1 MCIRDSYLQQCLFP
15 SVEVIER
22 TLAEVVTLA
31 NRSVFSTLTAQLE
44 KQHKSALDSLLI
56 SEGEQPSRLAWLL
69 QPPGKINGKNVLQHI
84 DRLNSIAAL
93 GLPDGIALS
102 VHQNRLLKLARE
114 GRKMSSRD
122 LAKFTDVRRY
132 ATLVCIITEA
142 RATLTDEVI
151 DLHERILGS
160 LFSRA
165 KRTQAERLQQ
175 TGKLIQSK
183 LKQYVTVGQALLNAR
198 ESGEDPWTAIEDV
211 LPWQEF
217 INSVEETRF
226 LSRKGNFDAL
236 HLITEKYSTLRKY
249 APRMLSALQ
258 FMATP
263 AAQAL
268 SDALDTITEMY
279 RKQLRKVPPS
289 APTGFIPE
297 SWRKLVLTPSGIDRK
312 YYEFCVL
319 NELKG
324 ALRSGDI
331 WVKGSR
337 RYKNFDDYLI
347 PTAEFEKSRHNDQ
360 LQLAVQTDSQA
371 YLQARMTLL
380 ASRLEE
386 VNAMALAGD
395 LPDVDISDKGVKITP
410 LENSVPSG
418 VSPFADLV
426 YGMLPHPKI
435 TEILEEVDSWTGFT
449 RHFAHLKNNNVRP
462 KDGRLLLTTILAD
475 GINLGLTKMAESCP
489 GATRSSLEGI
499 QAWYIRDETYSAALA
514 ELVNAQKERPLA
526 AFWGDG
532 TTSSSDGQNFRVGSH
547 GRYAGQVN
555 LKYGQE
561 PGVQIYT
568 HISDQYSPFYAKVI
582 SRVRDSTHVLDGLL
596 YHESDLEITEHYT
609 DTAGFTEHVFALMH
623 LLGFAF
629 APRIRDLHD
638 KRLFIH
644 GKAER
649 YPGLQSVISTTCLN
663 IKDIESHWDEV
674 LRLAT
679 SIKQGTVTASLM
691 MKKLASYPKQN
702 GLAKALRE
710 IGRIERTLFMLD
722 WFRDPGLRRRVQ
734 AGLNK
739 GEARNALARA
749 VFLHRLGEIRDRG
762 LENQSYRASGL
773 TLLTAAI
780 TLWNTV
786 YIERAI
792 ESLKRKGIPINEQLV
807 SHLSP
812 LGWEHINLSG
822 DYVWR
827 NNLKLGS
834 GKYRS
839 LRTVDTALYKKQS

>member
-1 MCIRDSYLQQCLFP
+1 MPRRQILSSEEQERLLVIPDDEIILTRMCFLNEPDIALINKHRRPANRLGFAVLLCYLRGPGFIPDKSSAPHNGVVSRVASRLKLQPDLWPEYASREQTRWEHLTELYRYLELSPFSRSMQKDCIRHLHPYAMRTDKGFMLAEEMLSWLHNNNVIFP

-499 QAWYIRDETYSAALA
+499 QTWYIRDETYSAALA
-514 ELVNAQKERPLA
+514 ELVNHQYRHAFA
-526 AFWGDG
+526 AHWGDG
-532 TTSSSDGQNFRVGSH
+532 TTSSSDGQRFRAG
-547 GRYAGQVN
+547 GRG
-555 LKYGQE
+555 E
-561 PGVQIYT
+561 
-568 HISDQYSPFYAKVI
+568 
-582 SRVRDSTHVLDGLL
+582 STGHV
-596 YHESDLEITEHYT
+596 
-609 DTAGFTEHVFALMH
+609 
-623 LLGFAF
+623 
-629 APRIRDLHD
+629 
-638 KRLFIH
+638 
-644 GKAER
+644 
-649 YPGLQSVISTTCLN
+649 
-663 IKDIESHWDEV
+663 
-674 LRLAT
+674 
-679 SIKQGTVTASLM
+679 
-691 MKKLASYPKQN
+691 
-702 GLAKALRE
+702 
-710 IGRIERTLFMLD
+710 
-722 WFRDPGLRRRVQ
+722 
-734 AGLNK
+734 
-739 GEARNALARA
+739 
-749 VFLHRLGEIRDRG
+749 
-762 LENQSYRASGL
+762 
-773 TLLTAAI
+773 
-780 TLWNTV
+780 
-786 YIERAI
+786 
-792 ESLKRKGIPINEQLV
+792 
-807 SHLSP
+807 
-812 LGWEHINLSG
+812 
-822 DYVWR
+822 
-827 NNLKLGS
+827 
-834 GKYRS
+834 
-839 LRTVDTALYKKQS
+839 

>member
-1 MCIRDSYLQQCLFP
+1 MPRRQILSSEEQERLLVIPDDEIILTRMCFLNEPDIALINKHRRPANRLGFAVLLCYLRGPGFIPDKSSAPHNGVVSRVASRLKLQPDLWPEYASREQTRWEHLTELYRYLELSPFSRSMQKDCIRHLHPYAMRTDKGFMLAEEMLSWLHNNNVIFP

-435 TEILEEVDSWTGFT
+435 TEILEEVDSG
-449 RHFAHLKNNNVRP
+449 VRGP
-462 KDGRLLLTTILAD
+462 
-475 GINLGLTKMAESCP
+475 
-489 GATRSSLEGI
+489 
-499 QAWYIRDETYSAALA
+499 
-514 ELVNAQKERPLA
+514 
-526 AFWGDG
+526 
-532 TTSSSDGQNFRVGSH
+532 
-547 GRYAGQVN
+547 
-555 LKYGQE
+555 
-561 PGVQIYT
+561 
-568 HISDQYSPFYAKVI
+568 
-582 SRVRDSTHVLDGLL
+582 
-596 YHESDLEITEHYT
+596 
-609 DTAGFTEHVFALMH
+609 
-623 LLGFAF
+623 
-629 APRIRDLHD
+629 
-638 KRLFIH
+638 
-644 GKAER
+644 
-649 YPGLQSVISTTCLN
+649 
-663 IKDIESHWDEV
+663 
-674 LRLAT
+674 
-679 SIKQGTVTASLM
+679 M
-691 MKKLASYPKQN
+691 M
-702 GLAKALRE
+702 
-710 IGRIERTLFMLD
+710 
-722 WFRDPGLRRRVQ
+722 
-734 AGLNK
+734 
-739 GEARNALARA
+739 
-749 VFLHRLGEIRDRG
+749 
-762 LENQSYRASGL
+762 
-773 TLLTAAI
+773 
-780 TLWNTV
+780 
-786 YIERAI
+786 
-792 ESLKRKGIPINEQLV
+792 
-807 SHLSP
+807 
-812 LGWEHINLSG
+812 
-822 DYVWR
+822 
-827 NNLKLGS
+827 
-834 GKYRS
+834 
-839 LRTVDTALYKKQS
+839 

>member
-1 MCIRDSYLQQCLFP
+1 MPRRQILSSEEQERLLVIPDDEIILTRMCFLNEPDIALINKHRRPANRLGFAVLLCYLRGPGFIPDKSSAPHNGVVSRVASRLKLQPDLWPEYASREQTRWEHLTELYRYLELSPFSRSMQKDCIRHLHPYAMRTDKGFMLAEEMLSWLHNNNVIFP

-582 SRVRDSTHVLDGLL
+582 SRVRDSTCQQRVK
-596 YHESDLEITEHYT
+596 SDPL
-609 DTAGFTEHVFALMH
+609 
-623 LLGFAF
+623 
-629 APRIRDLHD
+629 
-638 KRLFIH
+638 
-644 GKAER
+644 
-649 YPGLQSVISTTCLN
+649 
-663 IKDIESHWDEV
+663 
-674 LRLAT
+674 
-679 SIKQGTVTASLM
+679 TVTTNGLILIHLVYSG
-691 MKKLASYPKQN
+691 LAS
-702 GLAKALRE
+702 
-710 IGRIERTLFMLD
+710 
-722 WFRDPGLRRRVQ
+722 
-734 AGLNK
+734 
-739 GEARNALARA
+739 
-749 VFLHRLGEIRDRG
+749 
-762 LENQSYRASGL
+762 
-773 TLLTAAI
+773 AI
-780 TLWNTV
+780 TPAF
-786 YIERAI
+786 RFCF
-792 ESLKRKGIPINEQLV
+792 SR
-807 SHLSP
+807 
-812 LGWEHINLSG
+812 
-822 DYVWR
+822 
-827 NNLKLGS
+827 
-834 GKYRS
+834 
-839 LRTVDTALYKKQS
+839 

>member
-1 MCIRDSYLQQCLFP
+1 MPRRQILSSEEQERLLVIPDDEIILTRMCFLNEPDIALINKHRRPANRLGFAVLLCYLRGPGFIPDKSSAPHNGVVSRVASRLKLQPDLWPEYASREQTRWEHLTELYRYLELSPFSRSMQKDCIRHLHPYAMRTDKGFMLAEEMLSWLHNNNVIFP

-56 SEGEQPSRLAWLL
+56 SEGEQPSRLALLL

-418 VSPFADLV
+418 VSPFAGLV

-514 ELVNAQKERPLA
+514 ELVNA
-526 AFWGDG
+526 
-532 TTSSSDGQNFRVGSH
+532 
-547 GRYAGQVN
+547 
-555 LKYGQE
+555 
-561 PGVQIYT
+561 
-568 HISDQYSPFYAKVI
+568 
-582 SRVRDSTHVLDGLL
+582 
-596 YHESDLEITEHYT
+596 
-609 DTAGFTEHVFALMH
+609 
-623 LLGFAF
+623 
-629 APRIRDLHD
+629 
-638 KRLFIH
+638 
-644 GKAER
+644 
-649 YPGLQSVISTTCLN
+649 
-663 IKDIESHWDEV
+663 
-674 LRLAT
+674 
-679 SIKQGTVTASLM
+679 
-691 MKKLASYPKQN
+691 
-702 GLAKALRE
+702 
-710 IGRIERTLFMLD
+710 
-722 WFRDPGLRRRVQ
+722 
-734 AGLNK
+734 
-739 GEARNALARA
+739 
-749 VFLHRLGEIRDRG
+749 
-762 LENQSYRASGL
+762 
-773 TLLTAAI
+773 
-780 TLWNTV
+780 
-786 YIERAI
+786 
-792 ESLKRKGIPINEQLV
+792 
-807 SHLSP
+807 
-812 LGWEHINLSG
+812 
-822 DYVWR
+822 
-827 NNLKLGS
+827 
-834 GKYRS
+834 
-839 LRTVDTALYKKQS
+839 

>member
-1 MCIRDSYLQQCLFP
+1 MPRRQILSSEEQERLLVIPDDEIILTRMCFLNEPDIALINKHRRPANRLGFAVLLCYLRGPGFIPDKSSAPHNGVVTRVASRLKLQPDLWPEYASREQTRWEHLTELYRYLEISPFSRSMQKDCIRHLHPDAMRTDKGFMLAEEMLSWLHNNNVIFP

-132 ATLVCIITEA
+132 ATLVCIIIEA

-226 LSRKGNFDAL
+226 LSRKGNFDPL

-263 AAQAL
+263 AAQTL
-268 SDALDTITEMY
+268 SDALDTIREMY
-279 RKQLRKVPPS
+279 RKQLRKVPLS

-312 YYEFCVL
+312 YYEFCVM

-331 WVKGSR
+331 WVRSYSIR
-337 RYKNFDDYLI
+337 
-347 PTAEFEKSRHNDQ
+347 
-360 LQLAVQTDSQA
+360 
-371 YLQARMTLL
+371 
-380 ASRLEE
+380 EE
-386 VNAMALAGD
+386 
-395 LPDVDISDKGVKITP
+395 S
-410 LENSVPSG
+410 
-418 VSPFADLV
+418 
-426 YGMLPHPKI
+426 
-435 TEILEEVDSWTGFT
+435 
-449 RHFAHLKNNNVRP
+449 
-462 KDGRLLLTTILAD
+462 
-475 GINLGLTKMAESCP
+475 
-489 GATRSSLEGI
+489 
-499 QAWYIRDETYSAALA
+499 
-514 ELVNAQKERPLA
+514 
-526 AFWGDG
+526 
-532 TTSSSDGQNFRVGSH
+532 
-547 GRYAGQVN
+547 
-555 LKYGQE
+555 
-561 PGVQIYT
+561 
-568 HISDQYSPFYAKVI
+568 
-582 SRVRDSTHVLDGLL
+582 
-596 YHESDLEITEHYT
+596 
-609 DTAGFTEHVFALMH
+609 
-623 LLGFAF
+623 
-629 APRIRDLHD
+629 
-638 KRLFIH
+638 
-644 GKAER
+644 
-649 YPGLQSVISTTCLN
+649 
-663 IKDIESHWDEV
+663 
-674 LRLAT
+674 
-679 SIKQGTVTASLM
+679 
-691 MKKLASYPKQN
+691 
-702 GLAKALRE
+702 
-710 IGRIERTLFMLD
+710 
-722 WFRDPGLRRRVQ
+722 
-734 AGLNK
+734 
-739 GEARNALARA
+739 
-749 VFLHRLGEIRDRG
+749 
-762 LENQSYRASGL
+762 
-773 TLLTAAI
+773 
-780 TLWNTV
+780 
-786 YIERAI
+786 
-792 ESLKRKGIPINEQLV
+792 
-807 SHLSP
+807 
-812 LGWEHINLSG
+812 
-822 DYVWR
+822 
-827 NNLKLGS
+827 
-834 GKYRS
+834 
-839 LRTVDTALYKKQS
+839 

>member
-1 MCIRDSYLQQCLFP
+1 MPRRQILSSEEQERLLVIPDDEIILTRMCFLNEPDIALINKHRRPANRLGFAVLLCYLRGPGFIPDKSSAPHNGVVSRVASRLKLQPDLWPEYASREQTRWEHLTELYRYLELSPFSRSMQKDCIRHLHPYAMRTDKGFMLAEEMLSWLHNNNVIFP

-532 TTSSSDGQNFRVGSH
+532 TTS
-547 GRYAGQVN
+547 
-555 LKYGQE
+555 
-561 PGVQIYT
+561 
-568 HISDQYSPFYAKVI
+568 
-582 SRVRDSTHVLDGLL
+582 
-596 YHESDLEITEHYT
+596 
-609 DTAGFTEHVFALMH
+609 
-623 LLGFAF
+623 
-629 APRIRDLHD
+629 
-638 KRLFIH
+638 
-644 GKAER
+644 
-649 YPGLQSVISTTCLN
+649 
-663 IKDIESHWDEV
+663 
-674 LRLAT
+674 
-679 SIKQGTVTASLM
+679 
-691 MKKLASYPKQN
+691 
-702 GLAKALRE
+702 
-710 IGRIERTLFMLD
+710 
-722 WFRDPGLRRRVQ
+722 
-734 AGLNK
+734 
-739 GEARNALARA
+739 
-749 VFLHRLGEIRDRG
+749 
-762 LENQSYRASGL
+762 
-773 TLLTAAI
+773 
-780 TLWNTV
+780 
-786 YIERAI
+786 
-792 ESLKRKGIPINEQLV
+792 
-807 SHLSP
+807 
-812 LGWEHINLSG
+812 
-822 DYVWR
+822 
-827 NNLKLGS
+827 
-834 GKYRS
+834 
-839 LRTVDTALYKKQS
+839 

>member
-1 MCIRDSYLQQCLFP
+1 MPRRQILSSEEQERLLVIPDDEIILTRMCFLNEPDIALINKHRRPANRLGFAVLLCYLRGPGFIPDKSSAPHNGVVSRVASRLKLQPDLWPEYASREQTRWEHLTELYRYLELSPFSRSMQKDCIRHLHPYAMRTDKGFMLAEEMLSWLHNNNVIFP

-175 TGKLIQSK
+175 TRKLIQSK

-532 TTSSSDGQNFRVGSH
+532 TTSSSDGQNFRVRVRAVSGE
-547 GRYAGQVN
+547 
-555 LKYGQE
+555 E
-561 PGVQIYT
+561 PG
-568 HISDQYSPFYAKVI
+568 
-582 SRVRDSTHVLDGLL
+582 
-596 YHESDLEITEHYT
+596 
-609 DTAGFTEHVFALMH
+609 
-623 LLGFAF
+623 
-629 APRIRDLHD
+629 
-638 KRLFIH
+638 
-644 GKAER
+644 
-649 YPGLQSVISTTCLN
+649 
-663 IKDIESHWDEV
+663 
-674 LRLAT
+674 
-679 SIKQGTVTASLM
+679 
-691 MKKLASYPKQN
+691 
-702 GLAKALRE
+702 
-710 IGRIERTLFMLD
+710 
-722 WFRDPGLRRRVQ
+722 DP
-734 AGLNK
+734 
-739 GEARNALARA
+739 
-749 VFLHRLGEIRDRG
+749 
-762 LENQSYRASGL
+762 
-773 TLLTAAI
+773 
-780 TLWNTV
+780 
-786 YIERAI
+786 
-792 ESLKRKGIPINEQLV
+792 
-807 SHLSP
+807 
-812 LGWEHINLSG
+812 
-822 DYVWR
+822 
-827 NNLKLGS
+827 
-834 GKYRS
+834 
-839 LRTVDTALYKKQS
+839 

>member
-1 MCIRDSYLQQCLFP
+1 MPRRQILSSEEQERLLVIPDDEIILTRMCFLNEPDIALINKHRRPANRLGFAVLLCYLRGPGFIPDKSSAPHNGVVSRVASRLKLQPDLWPEYASREQTRWEHLTELYRYLELSPFSRSMQKDCIRHLHPYAMRTDKGFMLAEEMLSWLHNNNVIFP

-175 TGKLIQSK
+175 TRKLIQSK

-499 QAWYIRDETYSAALA
+499 QAW
-514 ELVNAQKERPLA
+514 
-526 AFWGDG
+526 
-532 TTSSSDGQNFRVGSH
+532 
-547 GRYAGQVN
+547 
-555 LKYGQE
+555 
-561 PGVQIYT
+561 
-568 HISDQYSPFYAKVI
+568 
-582 SRVRDSTHVLDGLL
+582 
-596 YHESDLEITEHYT
+596 
-609 DTAGFTEHVFALMH
+609 
-623 LLGFAF
+623 
-629 APRIRDLHD
+629 
-638 KRLFIH
+638 
-644 GKAER
+644 
-649 YPGLQSVISTTCLN
+649 
-663 IKDIESHWDEV
+663 
-674 LRLAT
+674 
-679 SIKQGTVTASLM
+679 
-691 MKKLASYPKQN
+691 
-702 GLAKALRE
+702 
-710 IGRIERTLFMLD
+710 
-722 WFRDPGLRRRVQ
+722 
-734 AGLNK
+734 
-739 GEARNALARA
+739 
-749 VFLHRLGEIRDRG
+749 
-762 LENQSYRASGL
+762 
-773 TLLTAAI
+773 
-780 TLWNTV
+780 
-786 YIERAI
+786 
-792 ESLKRKGIPINEQLV
+792 
-807 SHLSP
+807 
-812 LGWEHINLSG
+812 
-822 DYVWR
+822 
-827 NNLKLGS
+827 
-834 GKYRS
+834 
-839 LRTVDTALYKKQS
+839 

>member
-1 MCIRDSYLQQCLFP
+1 MPRRQILSSEEQERLLVIPDDEIILTRMCFLNEPDIALINKHRRPANRLGFAVLLCYLRGPGFIPDKSSAPHNGVVSRVASRLKLQPDLWPEYASREQTRWEHLTELYRYLELSPFSRSMQKDCIRHLHPYAMRTDKGFMLAEEMLSWLHNNNVIFP

-499 QAWYIRDETYSAALA
+499 QAWY
-514 ELVNAQKERPLA
+514 
-526 AFWGDG
+526 
-532 TTSSSDGQNFRVGSH
+532 
-547 GRYAGQVN
+547 
-555 LKYGQE
+555 
-561 PGVQIYT
+561 
-568 HISDQYSPFYAKVI
+568 
-582 SRVRDSTHVLDGLL
+582 
-596 YHESDLEITEHYT
+596 
-609 DTAGFTEHVFALMH
+609 
-623 LLGFAF
+623 
-629 APRIRDLHD
+629 
-638 KRLFIH
+638 
-644 GKAER
+644 
-649 YPGLQSVISTTCLN
+649 
-663 IKDIESHWDEV
+663 
-674 LRLAT
+674 
-679 SIKQGTVTASLM
+679 
-691 MKKLASYPKQN
+691 
-702 GLAKALRE
+702 
-710 IGRIERTLFMLD
+710 
-722 WFRDPGLRRRVQ
+722 
-734 AGLNK
+734 
-739 GEARNALARA
+739 
-749 VFLHRLGEIRDRG
+749 
-762 LENQSYRASGL
+762 
-773 TLLTAAI
+773 
-780 TLWNTV
+780 
-786 YIERAI
+786 
-792 ESLKRKGIPINEQLV
+792 
-807 SHLSP
+807 
-812 LGWEHINLSG
+812 
-822 DYVWR
+822 
-827 NNLKLGS
+827 
-834 GKYRS
+834 
-839 LRTVDTALYKKQS
+839 

>member
-1 MCIRDSYLQQCLFP
+1 MPRRQILSSEEQERLLVIPDDEIILTRMCFLNEPDIALINKHRRPANRLGFAVLLCYLRGPGFIPDKSSAPHNGVVSRVASRLKLQPDLWPEYASREQTRWEHLTELYRYLELSPFSRSMQKDCIRHLHPYAMRTDKGFMLAEEMLSWLHNNNVIFS

-175 TGKLIQSK
+175 TRKLIQSK

-489 GATRSSLEGI
+489 GATRSSLEG
-499 QAWYIRDETYSAALA
+499 
-514 ELVNAQKERPLA
+514 
-526 AFWGDG
+526 
-532 TTSSSDGQNFRVGSH
+532 VGS
-547 GRYAGQVN
+547 G
-555 LKYGQE
+555 
-561 PGVQIYT
+561 
-568 HISDQYSPFYAKVI
+568 
-582 SRVRDSTHVLDGLL
+582 
-596 YHESDLEITEHYT
+596 
-609 DTAGFTEHVFALMH
+609 
-623 LLGFAF
+623 
-629 APRIRDLHD
+629 
-638 KRLFIH
+638 
-644 GKAER
+644 
-649 YPGLQSVISTTCLN
+649 
-663 IKDIESHWDEV
+663 
-674 LRLAT
+674 
-679 SIKQGTVTASLM
+679 
-691 MKKLASYPKQN
+691 
-702 GLAKALRE
+702 
-710 IGRIERTLFMLD
+710 
-722 WFRDPGLRRRVQ
+722 
-734 AGLNK
+734 
-739 GEARNALARA
+739 
-749 VFLHRLGEIRDRG
+749 
-762 LENQSYRASGL
+762 
-773 TLLTAAI
+773 
-780 TLWNTV
+780 
-786 YIERAI
+786 
-792 ESLKRKGIPINEQLV
+792 
-807 SHLSP
+807 
-812 LGWEHINLSG
+812 
-822 DYVWR
+822 
-827 NNLKLGS
+827 
-834 GKYRS
+834 
-839 LRTVDTALYKKQS
+839 

>member
-1 MCIRDSYLQQCLFP
+1 MPRRQILSSEEQERLLVIPDDEIILTRMCFLNEPDIALINKHRRPANRLGFAVLLCYLRGPGFIPDKSSAPHNGVVSRVASRLKLQPDLWPEYASREQTRWEHLTELYRYLELSPFSRSMQKDCIRHLHPYAMRTDKGFMLAEEMLSWLHNNNVIFP

-499 QAWYIRDETYSAALA
+499 QTWYIRDETYSAALA

-555 LKYGQE
+555 CSGQ
-561 PGVQIYT
+561 
-568 HISDQYSPFYAKVI
+568 VI
-582 SRVRDSTHVLDGLL
+582 
-596 YHESDLEITEHYT
+596 
-609 DTAGFTEHVFALMH
+609 
-623 LLGFAF
+623 
-629 APRIRDLHD
+629 
-638 KRLFIH
+638 
-644 GKAER
+644 
-649 YPGLQSVISTTCLN
+649 
-663 IKDIESHWDEV
+663 
-674 LRLAT
+674 LAT
-679 SIKQGTVTASLM
+679 VLQ
-691 MKKLASYPKQN
+691 
-702 GLAKALRE
+702 
-710 IGRIERTLFMLD
+710 
-722 WFRDPGLRRRVQ
+722 
-734 AGLNK
+734 
-739 GEARNALARA
+739 
-749 VFLHRLGEIRDRG
+749 
-762 LENQSYRASGL
+762 
-773 TLLTAAI
+773 
-780 TLWNTV
+780 
-786 YIERAI
+786 
-792 ESLKRKGIPINEQLV
+792 
-807 SHLSP
+807 
-812 LGWEHINLSG
+812 
-822 DYVWR
+822 
-827 NNLKLGS
+827 
-834 GKYRS
+834 
-839 LRTVDTALYKKQS
+839 

>member
-1 MCIRDSYLQQCLFP
+1 MPRRQILSSEEQERLLVIPDDEIILTRMCFLNEPDIALINKHRRPANRLGFAVLLCYLRGPGFIPDKSSAPHNGVVSRVASRLKLQPDLWPEYASREQTRWEHLTELYRYLELSPFSRSMQKDCIRHLHPYAMRTDKGFMLAEEMLSWLHNNNVIFP

-449 RHFAHLKNNNVRP
+449 RHFAHLKNN
-462 KDGRLLLTTILAD
+462 
-475 GINLGLTKMAESCP
+475 
-489 GATRSSLEGI
+489 
-499 QAWYIRDETYSAALA
+499 
-514 ELVNAQKERPLA
+514 
-526 AFWGDG
+526 
-532 TTSSSDGQNFRVGSH
+532 
-547 GRYAGQVN
+547 
-555 LKYGQE
+555 
-561 PGVQIYT
+561 
-568 HISDQYSPFYAKVI
+568 
-582 SRVRDSTHVLDGLL
+582 
-596 YHESDLEITEHYT
+596 
-609 DTAGFTEHVFALMH
+609 
-623 LLGFAF
+623 
-629 APRIRDLHD
+629 
-638 KRLFIH
+638 
-644 GKAER
+644 
-649 YPGLQSVISTTCLN
+649 
-663 IKDIESHWDEV
+663 
-674 LRLAT
+674 
-679 SIKQGTVTASLM
+679 GTVANS
-691 MKKLASYPKQN
+691 
-702 GLAKALRE
+702 R
-710 IGRIERTLFMLD
+710 
-722 WFRDPGLRRRVQ
+722 W
-734 AGLNK
+734 
-739 GEARNALARA
+739 
-749 VFLHRLGEIRDRG
+749 
-762 LENQSYRASGL
+762 
-773 TLLTAAI
+773 
-780 TLWNTV
+780 
-786 YIERAI
+786 
-792 ESLKRKGIPINEQLV
+792 
-807 SHLSP
+807 
-812 LGWEHINLSG
+812 
-822 DYVWR
+822 
-827 NNLKLGS
+827 
-834 GKYRS
+834 
-839 LRTVDTALYKKQS
+839 

>member
-1 MCIRDSYLQQCLFP
+1 MPRRQILSSEEQERLLVIPDDEIILTRMCFLNEPDIALINKHRRPANRLGFAVLLCYLRGPGFIPDKSSAPHNGVVSRVASRLKLQPDLWPEYASREQTRWEHLTELYRYLELSPFSRSMQKDCIRHLHPYAMRTDKGFMLAEEMLSWLHNNNVIFP

-499 QAWYIRDETYSAALA
+499 QAW
-514 ELVNAQKERPLA
+514 V
-526 AFWGDG
+526 
-532 TTSSSDGQNFRVGSH
+532 H
-547 GRYAGQVN
+547 
-555 LKYGQE
+555 
-561 PGVQIYT
+561 
-568 HISDQYSPFYAKVI
+568 
-582 SRVRDSTHVLDGLL
+582 
-596 YHESDLEITEHYT
+596 
-609 DTAGFTEHVFALMH
+609 
-623 LLGFAF
+623 
-629 APRIRDLHD
+629 
-638 KRLFIH
+638 
-644 GKAER
+644 
-649 YPGLQSVISTTCLN
+649 
-663 IKDIESHWDEV
+663 
-674 LRLAT
+674 
-679 SIKQGTVTASLM
+679 QG
-691 MKKLASYPKQN
+691 
-702 GLAKALRE
+702 
-710 IGRIERTLFMLD
+710 
-722 WFRDPGLRRRVQ
+722 
-734 AGLNK
+734 
-739 GEARNALARA
+739 
-749 VFLHRLGEIRDRG
+749 
-762 LENQSYRASGL
+762 
-773 TLLTAAI
+773 
-780 TLWNTV
+780 
-786 YIERAI
+786 
-792 ESLKRKGIPINEQLV
+792 
-807 SHLSP
+807 
-812 LGWEHINLSG
+812 
-822 DYVWR
+822 
-827 NNLKLGS
+827 
-834 GKYRS
+834 
-839 LRTVDTALYKKQS
+839 

>member
-1 MCIRDSYLQQCLFP
+1 MPRRQILSSEEQERLLVIPDDEIILTRMCFLNELDIALINKHRRPANRLGFAVLLCYLRGPGFIPDKSSAPHNGVVSRVASRLKLQPDLWPEYASREQTRWEHLTELYRYLELSPFSRSMQKDCIRHLHPYAMRTDKGFMLAEEMLSWLHNNNVIFP

-532 TTSSSDGQNFRVGSH
+532 TTSSSDGQNFR
-547 GRYAGQVN
+547 
-555 LKYGQE
+555 
-561 PGVQIYT
+561 
-568 HISDQYSPFYAKVI
+568 
-582 SRVRDSTHVLDGLL
+582 
-596 YHESDLEITEHYT
+596 
-609 DTAGFTEHVFALMH
+609 
-623 LLGFAF
+623 
-629 APRIRDLHD
+629 
-638 KRLFIH
+638 
-644 GKAER
+644 
-649 YPGLQSVISTTCLN
+649 
-663 IKDIESHWDEV
+663 
-674 LRLAT
+674 
-679 SIKQGTVTASLM
+679 
-691 MKKLASYPKQN
+691 
-702 GLAKALRE
+702 
-710 IGRIERTLFMLD
+710 
-722 WFRDPGLRRRVQ
+722 
-734 AGLNK
+734 
-739 GEARNALARA
+739 
-749 VFLHRLGEIRDRG
+749 
-762 LENQSYRASGL
+762 
-773 TLLTAAI
+773 
-780 TLWNTV
+780 
-786 YIERAI
+786 
-792 ESLKRKGIPINEQLV
+792 
-807 SHLSP
+807 
-812 LGWEHINLSG
+812 
-822 DYVWR
+822 
-827 NNLKLGS
+827 
-834 GKYRS
+834 
-839 LRTVDTALYKKQS
+839 

>member
-1 MCIRDSYLQQCLFP
+1 MPRRQILSSEEQERLLVIPDDEIILTRMCFLNEPDIALINKHRRPANRLGFAVLLCYLRGPGFIPDKSSAPHNGVVSRVASRLKLQPDLWPEYASREQTRWEHLTELYRYLELSPFSRSMQKDCIRHLHPYAMRTDKGFMLAEEMLSWLHNNNVIFP

-499 QAWYIRDETYSAALA
+499 QTWYIRDETYSAALA

-561 PGVQIYT
+561 PGVQI
-568 HISDQYSPFYAKVI
+568 
-582 SRVRDSTHVLDGLL
+582 
-596 YHESDLEITEHYT
+596 
-609 DTAGFTEHVFALMH
+609 
-623 LLGFAF
+623 
-629 APRIRDLHD
+629 
-638 KRLFIH
+638 
-644 GKAER
+644 
-649 YPGLQSVISTTCLN
+649 
-663 IKDIESHWDEV
+663 
-674 LRLAT
+674 
-679 SIKQGTVTASLM
+679 
-691 MKKLASYPKQN
+691 
-702 GLAKALRE
+702 
-710 IGRIERTLFMLD
+710 
-722 WFRDPGLRRRVQ
+722 
-734 AGLNK
+734 
-739 GEARNALARA
+739 
-749 VFLHRLGEIRDRG
+749 
-762 LENQSYRASGL
+762 
-773 TLLTAAI
+773 
-780 TLWNTV
+780 
-786 YIERAI
+786 
-792 ESLKRKGIPINEQLV
+792 
-807 SHLSP
+807 
-812 LGWEHINLSG
+812 
-822 DYVWR
+822 
-827 NNLKLGS
+827 
-834 GKYRS
+834 
-839 LRTVDTALYKKQS
+839 

>member
-1 MCIRDSYLQQCLFP
+1 MPRRQILSSEEQERLLVIPDDEIILTRMCFLNEPDIALINKHRRPANRLGFAVLLCYLRGPGFIPDKSSAPHNGVVSRVASRLKLQPDLWPEYASREQTRWEHLTELYRYLELSPFSRSMQKDCIRHLHPYAMRTDKGFMLAEEMLSWLHNNNVIFP

-312 YYEFCVL
+312 YYEFWVL

-449 RHFAHLKNNNVRP
+449 RHFAHLKN
-462 KDGRLLLTTILAD
+462 
-475 GINLGLTKMAESCP
+475 
-489 GATRSSLEGI
+489 
-499 QAWYIRDETYSAALA
+499 
-514 ELVNAQKERPLA
+514 
-526 AFWGDG
+526 
-532 TTSSSDGQNFRVGSH
+532 
-547 GRYAGQVN
+547 
-555 LKYGQE
+555 
-561 PGVQIYT
+561 
-568 HISDQYSPFYAKVI
+568 
-582 SRVRDSTHVLDGLL
+582 
-596 YHESDLEITEHYT
+596 
-609 DTAGFTEHVFALMH
+609 
-623 LLGFAF
+623 
-629 APRIRDLHD
+629 
-638 KRLFIH
+638 
-644 GKAER
+644 
-649 YPGLQSVISTTCLN
+649 
-663 IKDIESHWDEV
+663 
-674 LRLAT
+674 
-679 SIKQGTVTASLM
+679 
-691 MKKLASYPKQN
+691 
-702 GLAKALRE
+702 
-710 IGRIERTLFMLD
+710 
-722 WFRDPGLRRRVQ
+722 
-734 AGLNK
+734 
-739 GEARNALARA
+739 
-749 VFLHRLGEIRDRG
+749 
-762 LENQSYRASGL
+762 
-773 TLLTAAI
+773 
-780 TLWNTV
+780 
-786 YIERAI
+786 
-792 ESLKRKGIPINEQLV
+792 
-807 SHLSP
+807 
-812 LGWEHINLSG
+812 
-822 DYVWR
+822 
-827 NNLKLGS
+827 
-834 GKYRS
+834 
-839 LRTVDTALYKKQS
+839 

>member
-1 MCIRDSYLQQCLFP
+1 MPRRQILSSEEQERLLVIPDDEIILTRMCFLNEPDIALINKHRRPANRLGFAVLLCYLRGPGFIPDKSSAPHNGVVSRVASRLKLQPDLWPEYASREQTRWEHLTELYRYLELSPFSRSMQKDCIRHLHPYAMRTDKGFMLAEEMLSWLHNNNVIFS

-175 TGKLIQSK
+175 TRKLIQSK

-532 TTSSSDGQNFRVGSH
+532 TTSSSDGQN
-547 GRYAGQVN
+547 
-555 LKYGQE
+555 
-561 PGVQIYT
+561 
-568 HISDQYSPFYAKVI
+568 
-582 SRVRDSTHVLDGLL
+582 
-596 YHESDLEITEHYT
+596 
-609 DTAGFTEHVFALMH
+609 
-623 LLGFAF
+623 
-629 APRIRDLHD
+629 
-638 KRLFIH
+638 
-644 GKAER
+644 
-649 YPGLQSVISTTCLN
+649 
-663 IKDIESHWDEV
+663 
-674 LRLAT
+674 
-679 SIKQGTVTASLM
+679 
-691 MKKLASYPKQN
+691 
-702 GLAKALRE
+702 
-710 IGRIERTLFMLD
+710 
-722 WFRDPGLRRRVQ
+722 
-734 AGLNK
+734 
-739 GEARNALARA
+739 
-749 VFLHRLGEIRDRG
+749 
-762 LENQSYRASGL
+762 
-773 TLLTAAI
+773 
-780 TLWNTV
+780 
-786 YIERAI
+786 
-792 ESLKRKGIPINEQLV
+792 
-807 SHLSP
+807 
-812 LGWEHINLSG
+812 
-822 DYVWR
+822 
-827 NNLKLGS
+827 
-834 GKYRS
+834 
-839 LRTVDTALYKKQS
+839 

>member
-1 MCIRDSYLQQCLFP
+1 MPRRQILSSEEQERSLVIPDDEIILTRMCFLNEPDIALINKHRRPANRLGFAVLLCYLRGPGFIPDKSSAPHNGVVSRVASRLKLQPDLWPEYASREQTRWEHLTELYRYLELSPFSRSMQKDCIRHLHPYAMRTDKGFMLAEEMLSWLHNNNVIFP

-462 KDGRLLLTTILAD
+462 KDGRLLLTTIL
-475 GINLGLTKMAESCP
+475 GS
-489 GATRSSLEGI
+489 
-499 QAWYIRDETYSAALA
+499 AW
-514 ELVNAQKERPLA
+514 
-526 AFWGDG
+526 
-532 TTSSSDGQNFRVGSH
+532 
-547 GRYAGQVN
+547 
-555 LKYGQE
+555 
-561 PGVQIYT
+561 
-568 HISDQYSPFYAKVI
+568 
-582 SRVRDSTHVLDGLL
+582 
-596 YHESDLEITEHYT
+596 
-609 DTAGFTEHVFALMH
+609 
-623 LLGFAF
+623 
-629 APRIRDLHD
+629 
-638 KRLFIH
+638 KR
-644 GKAER
+644 E
-649 YPGLQSVISTTCLN
+649 
-663 IKDIESHWDEV
+663 
-674 LRLAT
+674 
-679 SIKQGTVTASLM
+679 
-691 MKKLASYPKQN
+691 
-702 GLAKALRE
+702 
-710 IGRIERTLFMLD
+710 
-722 WFRDPGLRRRVQ
+722 
-734 AGLNK
+734 
-739 GEARNALARA
+739 
-749 VFLHRLGEIRDRG
+749 
-762 LENQSYRASGL
+762 
-773 TLLTAAI
+773 
-780 TLWNTV
+780 
-786 YIERAI
+786 
-792 ESLKRKGIPINEQLV
+792 
-807 SHLSP
+807 
-812 LGWEHINLSG
+812 
-822 DYVWR
+822 
-827 NNLKLGS
+827 NNL
-834 GKYRS
+834 R
-839 LRTVDTALYKKQS
+839 

>member
-1 MCIRDSYLQQCLFP
+1 MPRRQILSSEEQERLLVIPDDEIILTRMCFLNEPDIALINKHRRPANRLGFAVLLCYLRGPGFIPDKSSAPHNGVVSRVASRLKLQPDLWPEYASREQTRWEHLTELYRYLELSPFSRSMQKDCIRHLHPYAMRTDKGFMLAEEMLSWLHNNNVIFP

-56 SEGEQPSRLAWLL
+56 SEGEQPSRLALLL

-386 VNAMALAGD
+386 VNAMAL
-395 LPDVDISDKGVKITP
+395 
-410 LENSVPSG
+410 
-418 VSPFADLV
+418 
-426 YGMLPHPKI
+426 
-435 TEILEEVDSWTGFT
+435 
-449 RHFAHLKNNNVRP
+449 
-462 KDGRLLLTTILAD
+462 
-475 GINLGLTKMAESCP
+475 
-489 GATRSSLEGI
+489 
-499 QAWYIRDETYSAALA
+499 
-514 ELVNAQKERPLA
+514 
-526 AFWGDG
+526 
-532 TTSSSDGQNFRVGSH
+532 
-547 GRYAGQVN
+547 
-555 LKYGQE
+555 
-561 PGVQIYT
+561 
-568 HISDQYSPFYAKVI
+568 
-582 SRVRDSTHVLDGLL
+582 
-596 YHESDLEITEHYT
+596 
-609 DTAGFTEHVFALMH
+609 
-623 LLGFAF
+623 
-629 APRIRDLHD
+629 
-638 KRLFIH
+638 
-644 GKAER
+644 
-649 YPGLQSVISTTCLN
+649 
-663 IKDIESHWDEV
+663 
-674 LRLAT
+674 
-679 SIKQGTVTASLM
+679 
-691 MKKLASYPKQN
+691 
-702 GLAKALRE
+702 
-710 IGRIERTLFMLD
+710 
-722 WFRDPGLRRRVQ
+722 
-734 AGLNK
+734 
-739 GEARNALARA
+739 
-749 VFLHRLGEIRDRG
+749 
-762 LENQSYRASGL
+762 
-773 TLLTAAI
+773 
-780 TLWNTV
+780 
-786 YIERAI
+786 
-792 ESLKRKGIPINEQLV
+792 
-807 SHLSP
+807 
-812 LGWEHINLSG
+812 
-822 DYVWR
+822 
-827 NNLKLGS
+827 
-834 GKYRS
+834 
-839 LRTVDTALYKKQS
+839 

>member
-1 MCIRDSYLQQCLFP
+1 MPRRQILSSEEQERLLVIPDDEIILTRMCFLNEPDIALINKHRRPANRLGFAVLLCYLRGPGFIPDKSSAPHNGVVSRVASRLKLQPDLWPEYASREQTRWEHLTELYRYLELSPFSRSMQKDCIRHLHPYAMRTDKGFMLAEEMLSWLHNNNVIFP

-499 QAWYIRDETYSAALA
+499 QTWYIRDETYS
-514 ELVNAQKERPLA
+514 
-526 AFWGDG
+526 
-532 TTSSSDGQNFRVGSH
+532 
-547 GRYAGQVN
+547 
-555 LKYGQE
+555 
-561 PGVQIYT
+561 
-568 HISDQYSPFYAKVI
+568 
-582 SRVRDSTHVLDGLL
+582 
-596 YHESDLEITEHYT
+596 
-609 DTAGFTEHVFALMH
+609 
-623 LLGFAF
+623 
-629 APRIRDLHD
+629 
-638 KRLFIH
+638 
-644 GKAER
+644 
-649 YPGLQSVISTTCLN
+649 
-663 IKDIESHWDEV
+663 
-674 LRLAT
+674 
-679 SIKQGTVTASLM
+679 
-691 MKKLASYPKQN
+691 
-702 GLAKALRE
+702 
-710 IGRIERTLFMLD
+710 
-722 WFRDPGLRRRVQ
+722 
-734 AGLNK
+734 
-739 GEARNALARA
+739 
-749 VFLHRLGEIRDRG
+749 
-762 LENQSYRASGL
+762 
-773 TLLTAAI
+773 
-780 TLWNTV
+780 
-786 YIERAI
+786 
-792 ESLKRKGIPINEQLV
+792 
-807 SHLSP
+807 
-812 LGWEHINLSG
+812 
-822 DYVWR
+822 
-827 NNLKLGS
+827 
-834 GKYRS
+834 
-839 LRTVDTALYKKQS
+839 

>member
-1 MCIRDSYLQQCLFP
+1 MPRRQILSSEEQERLLVIPDDEIILTRMCFLNEPDIALINKHRRPANRLGFAVLLCYLRGPGFIPDKSSAPHNGVVSRVASRLKLQPDLWPEYASREQTRWEHLTELYRYLELSPFSRSMQKDCIRHLHPYAMRTDKGFMLAEEMLSWLHNNNVIFP

-56 SEGEQPSRLAWLL
+56 SEGEQPSRLALLL

-418 VSPFADLV
+418 VSPFAGLV

-449 RHFAHLKNNNVRP
+449 RHFAHLKNNGTVA
-462 KDGRLLLTTILAD
+462 KLAMRQPFV
-475 GINLGLTKMAESCP
+475 LFKGLTF
-489 GATRSSLEGI
+489 
-499 QAWYIRDETYSAALA
+499 
-514 ELVNAQKERPLA
+514 QKL
-526 AFWGDG
+526 
-532 TTSSSDGQNFRVGSH
+532 
-547 GRYAGQVN
+547 
-555 LKYGQE
+555 
-561 PGVQIYT
+561 
-568 HISDQYSPFYAKVI
+568 
-582 SRVRDSTHVLDGLL
+582 
-596 YHESDLEITEHYT
+596 
-609 DTAGFTEHVFALMH
+609 
-623 LLGFAF
+623 
-629 APRIRDLHD
+629 
-638 KRLFIH
+638 
-644 GKAER
+644 
-649 YPGLQSVISTTCLN
+649 CL
-663 IKDIESHWDEV
+663 
-674 LRLAT
+674 
-679 SIKQGTVTASLM
+679 
-691 MKKLASYPKQN
+691 P
-702 GLAKALRE
+702 
-710 IGRIERTLFMLD
+710 
-722 WFRDPGLRRRVQ
+722 
-734 AGLNK
+734 
-739 GEARNALARA
+739 
-749 VFLHRLGEIRDRG
+749 
-762 LENQSYRASGL
+762 
-773 TLLTAAI
+773 
-780 TLWNTV
+780 
-786 YIERAI
+786 
-792 ESLKRKGIPINEQLV
+792 
-807 SHLSP
+807 
-812 LGWEHINLSG
+812 
-822 DYVWR
+822 
-827 NNLKLGS
+827 
-834 GKYRS
+834 
-839 LRTVDTALYKKQS
+839 

>member
-1 MCIRDSYLQQCLFP
+1 MPRRQILSSEEQERLLVIPDDEIILTRMCFLNELDIALINKHRRPANRLGFAVLLCYLRGPGFIPDKSSAPHNGVVSRVASRLKLQPDLWPEYASREQTRWEHLTELYRYLELSPFSRSMQKDCIRHLHPYAMRTDKGFMLAEEMLSWLHNNNVIFP

-532 TTSSSDGQNFRVGSH
+532 TTSSSDGQNFRGHCCKVSDEAAFCLIQ
-547 GRYAGQVN
+547 RPY
-555 LKYGQE
+555 
-561 PGVQIYT
+561 
-568 HISDQYSPFYAKVI
+568 ISK
-582 SRVRDSTHVLDGLL
+582 
-596 YHESDLEITEHYT
+596 
-609 DTAGFTEHVFALMH
+609 
-623 LLGFAF
+623 
-629 APRIRDLHD
+629 
-638 KRLFIH
+638 
-644 GKAER
+644 
-649 YPGLQSVISTTCLN
+649 
-663 IKDIESHWDEV
+663 
-674 LRLAT
+674 
-679 SIKQGTVTASLM
+679 
-691 MKKLASYPKQN
+691 
-702 GLAKALRE
+702 
-710 IGRIERTLFMLD
+710 
-722 WFRDPGLRRRVQ
+722 
-734 AGLNK
+734 
-739 GEARNALARA
+739 
-749 VFLHRLGEIRDRG
+749 
-762 LENQSYRASGL
+762 
-773 TLLTAAI
+773 TLLT
-780 TLWNTV
+780 
-786 YIERAI
+786 
-792 ESLKRKGIPINEQLV
+792 
-807 SHLSP
+807 
-812 LGWEHINLSG
+812 
-822 DYVWR
+822 
-827 NNLKLGS
+827 
-834 GKYRS
+834 
-839 LRTVDTALYKKQS
+839 

>member
-1 MCIRDSYLQQCLFP
+1 MPRRQILSSEEQERLLVIPDDEIILTRMCFLNEPDIALINKHRRPANRLGFAVLLCYLRGPGFIPDKSSAPHNGVVSRVASRLKLQPDLWPEYASREQTRWEHLTELYRYLELSPFSRSMQKDCIRHLHPYAMRTDKGFMLAEEMLSWLHNNNVIFP

-499 QAWYIRDETYSAALA
+499 QTWYIRDETYSAALA

-568 HISDQYSPFYAKVI
+568 HIS
-582 SRVRDSTHVLDGLL
+582 
-596 YHESDLEITEHYT
+596 
-609 DTAGFTEHVFALMH
+609 
-623 LLGFAF
+623 
-629 APRIRDLHD
+629 
-638 KRLFIH
+638 
-644 GKAER
+644 
-649 YPGLQSVISTTCLN
+649 
-663 IKDIESHWDEV
+663 
-674 LRLAT
+674 
-679 SIKQGTVTASLM
+679 
-691 MKKLASYPKQN
+691 
-702 GLAKALRE
+702 
-710 IGRIERTLFMLD
+710 
-722 WFRDPGLRRRVQ
+722 
-734 AGLNK
+734 
-739 GEARNALARA
+739 
-749 VFLHRLGEIRDRG
+749 
-762 LENQSYRASGL
+762 
-773 TLLTAAI
+773 
-780 TLWNTV
+780 
-786 YIERAI
+786 
-792 ESLKRKGIPINEQLV
+792 
-807 SHLSP
+807 
-812 LGWEHINLSG
+812 
-822 DYVWR
+822 
-827 NNLKLGS
+827 
-834 GKYRS
+834 
-839 LRTVDTALYKKQS
+839 

>member
-1 MCIRDSYLQQCLFP
+1 MPRRQILSSEEQERLLVIPDDEIILTRMCFLNEPDIALINKHRRPANRLGFAVLLCYLRGPGFIPDKSSAPHNGVVSRVASRLKLQPDLWPEYASREQTRWEHLTELYRYLELSPFSRSMQKDCIRHLHPYAMRTDKGFMLAEEMLSWLHNNNVIFP

-547 GRYAGQVN
+547 GR
-555 LKYGQE
+555 
-561 PGVQIYT
+561 
-568 HISDQYSPFYAKVI
+568 
-582 SRVRDSTHVLDGLL
+582 
-596 YHESDLEITEHYT
+596 
-609 DTAGFTEHVFALMH
+609 
-623 LLGFAF
+623 
-629 APRIRDLHD
+629 
-638 KRLFIH
+638 
-644 GKAER
+644 
-649 YPGLQSVISTTCLN
+649 
-663 IKDIESHWDEV
+663 
-674 LRLAT
+674 
-679 SIKQGTVTASLM
+679 
-691 MKKLASYPKQN
+691 
-702 GLAKALRE
+702 
-710 IGRIERTLFMLD
+710 
-722 WFRDPGLRRRVQ
+722 
-734 AGLNK
+734 
-739 GEARNALARA
+739 
-749 VFLHRLGEIRDRG
+749 
-762 LENQSYRASGL
+762 
-773 TLLTAAI
+773 
-780 TLWNTV
+780 
-786 YIERAI
+786 
-792 ESLKRKGIPINEQLV
+792 
-807 SHLSP
+807 
-812 LGWEHINLSG
+812 
-822 DYVWR
+822 
-827 NNLKLGS
+827 
-834 GKYRS
+834 
-839 LRTVDTALYKKQS
+839 

>member
-1 MCIRDSYLQQCLFP
+1 MPRRQILSSEEQERLLVIPDDEIILTRMCFLNEPDIALINKHRRPANRLGFAVLLCYLRGPGFIPDKSSAPHNGVVSRVASRLKLQPDLWPEYASREQTRWEHLTELYRYLELSPFSRSMQKDCIRHLHPYAMRTDKGFMLAEEMLSWLHNNNVIFP

-175 TGKLIQSK
+175 TRKLIQSK

-568 HISDQYSPFYAKVI
+568 QGSSQK
-582 SRVRDSTHVLDGLL
+582 
-596 YHESDLEITEHYT
+596 TE
-609 DTAGFTEHVFALMH
+609 
-623 LLGFAF
+623 
-629 APRIRDLHD
+629 
-638 KRLFIH
+638 
-644 GKAER
+644 
-649 YPGLQSVISTTCLN
+649 N
-663 IKDIESHWDEV
+663 
-674 LRLAT
+674 
-679 SIKQGTVTASLM
+679 
-691 MKKLASYPKQN
+691 
-702 GLAKALRE
+702 KAL
-710 IGRIERTLFMLD
+710 
-722 WFRDPGLRRRVQ
+722 
-734 AGLNK
+734 
-739 GEARNALARA
+739 
-749 VFLHRLGEIRDRG
+749 
-762 LENQSYRASGL
+762 
-773 TLLTAAI
+773 
-780 TLWNTV
+780 
-786 YIERAI
+786 
-792 ESLKRKGIPINEQLV
+792 
-807 SHLSP
+807 
-812 LGWEHINLSG
+812 
-822 DYVWR
+822 
-827 NNLKLGS
+827 
-834 GKYRS
+834 
-839 LRTVDTALYKKQS
+839 